1 MKGRTMGNG
10 FLSTLRRAAAA
21 SALLAASV
29 GPGRAEPA
37 AFPSPEAAAEAVAAA
52 LEARDR
58 AALIAIF
65 GPENEDVILTG
76 DDAAD
81 REAWGEFLDSYRQMR
96 RIAVEGETATLFVG
110 RDQWPFPA
118 PLVEGAAGWSFDAVA
133 AREEVLL
140 RRIGQNE
147 LDVIDVL
154 RRYVRA
160 QAAYRASDP
169 DGDGVRTFA
178 AGVLSAPGTRDG
190 LYWPPE
196 PGAPASPIGDFM
208 ARAAADGYSLDGQ
221 DADPEPFHGYYFR
234 VLTRQGPAAPGGAL
248 DYMVDGRMMAGHA
261 MLAFPSA
268 YGDTGIMSFMVAE
281 NGVVYEADLGE
292 DTLAVAAAIEAFD
305 PGDGWEPVAEE

>member
-1 MKGRTMGNG
+1 MKGGTMTKS
-10 FLSTLRRAAAA
+10 LHPALRSVVAVGALIAA
-21 SALLAASV
+21 SLGSA
-29 GPGRAEPA
+29 RAEPE
-37 AFPSPEAAAEAVAAA
+37 AFPSPEAAAEAVVAA

-96 RIAVEGETATLFVG
+96 RIAVEGEAATLFVG

-118 PLVEGAAGWSFDAVA
+118 PLVEGAAGWSFDAAA

-248 DYMVDGRMMAGHA
+248 DYMVGGRMMAGHA